1 MVTIEKILRQIPD
14 PRGRQGRLHPLH
26 ALLGL
31 MILSLLSGRKG
42 MKAAFRMGRNLSQ
55 EQLESLGFC
64 PGSVSPCHAT
74 LTQLLRNLDPDAMV
88 RVFSQ
93 LTAKPDGYVTK
104 ENQIAIDGKTMRGSK
119 DVDGKTLHVLSAFC
133 AETEQMTG
141 HTSSRGK
148 GMEIPDALKLI
159 KNTDLN
165 GMHFTGDAIFCHRK
179 ITEEIVEKGGDYFFR
194 SKGIRRICAM
204 KLLQHS
210 MTRFF
215 RSRNQLH
222 HLKPIMGE
230 LNSGKLPFCQ
240 LWPLANTCVT
250 GSQPSSPLRRLIER
264 EST

>member
-1 MVTIEKILRQIPD
+1 MKKLEMFVTVTLEKILRQIPD
-14 PRGRQGRLHPLH
+14 PGGRQGRLRSLH

-55 EQLESLGFC
+55 QQLESLGFC

-74 LTQLLRNLDPDAMV
+74 LTQLLRNLDTDAMV

-165 GMHFTGDAIFCHRK
+165 GMHFTGDAMFCRRK
-179 ITEEIVEKGGDYFFR
+179 ITEKIVEKGGDYSFPV
-194 SKGIRRICAM
+194 KGNQKDLRDEITTAFNDPVFPVKKSIASPEADHGRIEQRQIAI
-204 KLLQHS
+204 LPVVAL
-210 MTRFF
+210 
-215 RSRNQLH
+215 
-222 HLKPIMGE
+222 GE
-230 LNSGKLPFCQ
+230 YMCD
-240 LWPLANTCVT
+240 
-250 GSQPSSPLRRLIER
+250 R
-264 EST
+264 